1 MDNIGYLFE
10 TIKEFRQRGLEVR
23 NEMRTEIDS
32 HLVQK

>member
-23 NEMRTEIDS
+23 TEEYCS
-32 HLVQK
+32 GK